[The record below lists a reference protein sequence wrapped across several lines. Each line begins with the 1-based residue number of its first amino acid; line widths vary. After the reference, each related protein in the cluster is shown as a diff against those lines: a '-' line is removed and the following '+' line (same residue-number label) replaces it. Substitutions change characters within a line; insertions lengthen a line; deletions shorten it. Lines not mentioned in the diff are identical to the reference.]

1 MSNRYR
7 LYLLV
12 LTAVGLVISLI
23 TTTDWCTF
31 GACTEVH
38 KYLLFGISF
47 TPIGIAFFILAF
59 LALLLVNRFPGAS
72 LFFNLLLAGASGAEI
87 NMVLLQKNVIGAW
100 CPLCIAAAIIVFIL
114 AISQLG
120 GYFFSLK
127 EEFQMNLK
135 SLGKPL
141 LLLATFLVGFT
152 LTFTGI
158 AKEEEASAAQLNLY
172 MGKQDSRLEVYFFS
186 DWLCPFCAKADE
198 VVESVYPTLAKK
210 ARILFVDKIIH
221 QDALNFVPYDL
232 SFAANEKVKYLQL
245 RKVLFGVA
253 QRTKNPTYDDIK
265 AAIAPLKVN
274 YKQLSFLEVTQ
285 QMAVFQKLAE
295 QFKVTSTPT
304 MVIRNTKTGKTR
316 TLLGDAQIT
325 AEQIMKTVKE
335 LE

>member
-7 LYLLV
+7 LYLLI

-23 TTTDWCTF
+23 TTTNWCTF

-59 LALLLVNRFPGAS
+59 LALLLINRLPGTR
-72 LFFNLLLAGASGAEI
+72 LFLNLLLAGASGAEI

-114 AISQLG
+114 TISQLG

-135 SLGKPL
+135 SFGKPL
-141 LLLATFLVGFT
+141 LLLAIFLVGFT

-221 QDALNFVPYDL
+221 QDSLNFVPYDL
-232 SFAANEKVKYLQL
+232 SFAANEKAKYMQL

-253 QRTKNPTYDDIK
+253 QRTKNPTYDDIIT
-265 AAIAPLKVN
+265 AIAPLKVT

-295 QFKVTSTPT
+295 QFRVTSTPT
-304 MVIRNTKTGKTR
+304 MVIRNTKNGKTR